1 MNGLLVVIA
10 DATSSTKNTL
20 KTMMNDALSAEAKTL
35 RYVLEGLNQKRRQI
49 DSEARRIESRL
60 LAIKWAQHPIGSMV
74 QDDRGDMYQVGGY
87 QSWNLLGYK
96 IKKDGT
102 LWSRMVPVVLK
113 KDKI

>member
-1 MNGLLVVIA
+1 MDNNYL
-10 DATSSTKNTL
+10 TE
-20 KTMMNDALSAEAKTL
+20 EARTL
-35 RYVLEGLNQKRRQI
+35 RVDLEGLNRQRHKL
-49 DSEARRIESRL
+49 DAEVRRIESRL
-60 LAIKWAQHPIGSMV
+60 MAIKWAQHPIGSMV

-102 LWSRMVPVVLK
+102 PSKRMVPIVLK